1 MECLESRLR
10 LGITPSWTN
19 PVGEVVKKKGALDW
33 GRDLKR
39 RWQGVLA
46 VGGGRPGQ
54 GGGEG
59 DCGAQ
64 RGWEQKEG
72 LS

>member
-1 MECLESRLR
+1 MEHLESRLR
-10 LGITPSWTN
+10 LGVTPSWTN
-19 PVGEVVKKKGALDW
+19 PVGEVVKRKGALDW
-33 GRDLKR
+33 ERDLR
-39 RWQGVLA
+39 RRQQGVLA

-59 DCGAQ
+59 GCGAQ

-72 LS
+72 LF